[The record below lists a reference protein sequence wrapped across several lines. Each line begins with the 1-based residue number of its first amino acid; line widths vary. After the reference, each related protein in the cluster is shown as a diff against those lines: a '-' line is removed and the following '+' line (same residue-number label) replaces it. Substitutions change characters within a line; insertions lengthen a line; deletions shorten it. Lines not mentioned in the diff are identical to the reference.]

1 MKETVF
7 IFKKAWRDVEE
18 LGKGSERRD
27 QRSDR
32 KTGDSQAAHN
42 PIPRCHP
49 LRNLK
54 GAP

>member
-18 LGKGSERRD
+18 LGKGSERR
-27 QRSDR
+27 SDR
-32 KTGDSQAAHN
+32 KTGASQAAHN